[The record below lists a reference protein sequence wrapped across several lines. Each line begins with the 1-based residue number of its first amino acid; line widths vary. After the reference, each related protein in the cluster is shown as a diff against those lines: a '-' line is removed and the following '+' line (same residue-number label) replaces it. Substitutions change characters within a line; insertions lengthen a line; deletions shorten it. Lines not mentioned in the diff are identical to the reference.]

1 MATLPSNF
9 EDLDGSGAIEPD
21 EQWVAYMLLA
31 EQEREANRI
40 TSAQFHTFLVNRGK
54 YYNFPIAEGT
64 SLESLCLESYE
75 PADQQV
81 PYTPHTP
88 PKKLSFN
95 NGNLP
100 IPSSNDQV
108 TLREYE
114 GGPMAQQDAEF
125 NFINITDRV
134 NTLIDNSA
142 STDAA
147 LSSSIDATNKIISE
161 INFALDNLSQNQNAI
176 NEGLS
181 QAQADIITNSESVPT
196 QLNTPEN
203 ELVIGE
209 DGNVFIEQNKK
220 FLFGTKVGPEKNSR
234 GDPIVTALNCVNV
247 QGDGADSL
255 LVNSIISGR
264 KVNLKVAGTITAE
277 QLIST
282 SSGNLD
288 LATIDARL
296 KAVEQDTSEL
306 TSQPRGFTFLDEEVM
321 VNDNEDGKKT
331 IDLRPHVPAGAT
343 TGIFSMRQPKF
354 GEGFVHT
361 PTMEIRFYTN
371 ASFAGTGHSL
381 TLQVNDRGI
390 TAGEQFMVPMV
401 DRRCYIHIMGDTWS
415 SRTSHVVYF
424 HGYQ

>member
-1 MATLPSNF
+1 MATLPNNF

-31 EQEREANRI
+31 EQERQANRI
-40 TSAQFHTFLVNRGK
+40 TSAQFDIFLVNRGK

-64 SLESLCLESYE
+64 SLEDLCLESYE

-88 PKKLSFN
+88 PKKLAFN

-161 INFALDNLSQNQNAI
+161 INFALDNLSQNQNALSA
-176 NEGLS
+176 GLS
-181 QAQADIITNSESVPT
+181 VAQSDIVQNRTDIDTNTASVP
-196 QLNTPEN
+196 E
-203 ELVIGE
+203 
-209 DGNVFIEQNKK
+209 
-220 FLFGTKVGPEKNSR
+220 S
-234 GDPIVTALNCVNV
+234 
-247 QGDGADSL
+247 
-255 LVNSIISGR
+255 LVNSDLVIEPAGNFFQSAGRSLFLGCGDNPLSIADAAFIQGTGKVGNKSELIIGPAATTPLQLTVRGTIKADSIISE
-264 KVNLKVAGTITAE
+264 AA
-277 QLIST
+277 
-282 SSGNLD
+282 SGQD
-288 LATIDARL
+288 LATLDTRL
-296 KAVEQDTSEL
+296 KAIE
-306 TSQPRGFTFLDEEVM
+306 SQPRGFTFLDSEIM
-321 VNDNEDGKKT
+321 VNDNEDGQKV
-331 IDLRPHVPAGAT
+331 IDLRPHVPVGAT

-354 GEGFVHT
+354 GDGFAHT
-361 PTMEIRFYTN
+361 PVLEIRFYTN

-381 TLQVNDRGI
+381 TLQLNDRGI

>member
-1 MATLPSNF
+1 MSSGLP
-9 EDLDGSGAIEPD
+9 
-21 EQWVAYMLLA
+21 MLLA

-40 TSAQFHTFLVNRGK
+40 TSAQFDIFLVNRGK

-64 SLESLCLESYE
+64 SLEDLCLESYE

-88 PKKLSFN
+88 PKKLAFN

-100 IPSSNDQV
+100 IPASNDQV

-161 INFALDNLSQNQNAI
+161 INFALDNLSQNQNALSA
-176 NEGLS
+176 GLS
-181 QAQADIITNSESVPT
+181 VAQSDIVQNRTDIDTNTASTPDSLANPDLYIEPGGNIYQSAVHAINPGCGT
-196 QLNTPEN
+196 NPLNTEDACFIMGN
-203 ELVIGE
+203 GKISSGAHAGKTELI
-209 DGNVFIEQNKK
+209 
-220 FLFGTKVGPEKNSR
+220 VGPTTTST
-234 GDPIVTALNCVNV
+234 PLLLNV
-247 QGDGADSL
+247 QGTIKADK
-255 LVNSIISGR
+255 IISE
-264 KVNLKVAGTITAE
+264 AA
-277 QLIST
+277 
-282 SSGNLD
+282 SGQD
-288 LATIDARL
+288 LATLDTRL
-296 KAVEQDTSEL
+296 KAIE
-306 TSQPRGFTFLDEEVM
+306 SQPRGFTFLESEIM
-321 VNDNEDGKKT
+321 VNDNEDGQKA
-331 IDLRPHVPAGAT
+331 IDLRPHVPVGAT

-354 GEGFVHT
+354 GDGFAHT
-361 PTMEIRFYTN
+361 PTLEIRFYTN

-381 TLQVNDRGI
+381 TLQLNDRGI